1 MFVDKEGVEAES
13 PAAQE
18 EVKETVINESAE
30 TVEQQE
36 TPGAEAGKTEQVDS
50 HDEQG
55 VPYKNRYM
63 EYKRKVEDLSSNLPN
78 IIEQKL
84 KEVIPTLQPQQKTPQ
99 YSIADLESFAI
110 QNPDQRPWV
119 EQEKAKLIQTQLAEQ
134 VDQRFKQA
142 ETLRNDQFKR
152 QHAET
157 YVIQSYPELFVKD
170 TQGRVLGWDSSHPL
184 TSEVSRLMTDPDL
197 AKRADGLQI
206 AADIAYARYV
216 KSQGNK
222 TQKVTKALKG
232 QVKSLEKKVM
242 SEGAGKVPI
251 VKKNGLSEAQQR
263 LAQTGSSKDA
273 EAAIREYFKN
283 TGFIK
288 ESE

>member
-1 MFVDKEGVEAES
+1 MFVEKEGVEADS

-18 EVKETVINESAE
+18 EVKEAVINESAE

-36 TPGAEAGKTEQVDS
+36 TPEAEAGKIEQDDS
-50 HDEQG
+50 RDEQG

-84 KEVIPTLQPQQKTPQ
+84 KEVIPTLQPQQAKPQ
-99 YSIADLESFAI
+99 YTIADLESFAI

-119 EQEKAKLIQTQLAEQ
+119 EQEKAKLIQLQLAEQ
-134 VDQRFKQA
+134 VDQKFKQA
-142 ETLRNDQFKR
+142 ETQRENQYKR
-152 QHAET
+152 QQSEA
-157 YVIQSYPELFVKD
+157 YVAQNYPELFVKD
-170 TQGRVLGWDSSHPL
+170 GQGRVLGWDQSNPL
-184 TSEVSRLMTDPDL
+184 TYEVSRLMADPDL

-216 KSQGNK
+216 KAQGLK
-222 TQKVTKALKG
+222 TQKTTKALKG

-242 SEGAGKVPI
+242 TEGAGKVP
-251 VKKNGLSEAQQR
+251 VARKSGLSEAQQR
-263 LAQTGSSKDA
+263 LAQTGSTKDA
-273 EAAIREYFKN
+273 ESAIREYFKN
-283 TGFIK
+283 IGFIK